1 MYTKYLDNYL
11 QSGLLLFIFNAA
23 LAEKGDISQTDQCQ
37 YFTLDEA
44 KRERDQLRQTFVSL
58 FQELRNLLEGTESSV
73 SSFCDDFLGHIS
85 CTIKTEH
92 SKFFKD
98 HIEDFYKTSGFM
110 TLFGRFALY
119 WDYLN
124 YNLLEYFIEQ
134 KGNERLRHKMKLY
147 SETVTEF
154 QRKMRL
160 KVFWEME
167 TKLVENPPPGFRIMV
182 IKHSITSQ
190 STLKDL
196 ADIRLK
202 VANDYN
208 LEKFAL
214 ILHSVVDGS
223 VLTTWFVHESIV
235 DLLLTGLSTQ
245 KLKTALHL
253 SSVTIADDG

>member
-1 MYTKYLDNYL
+1 M
-11 QSGLLLFIFNAA
+11 LLFIYHAA
-23 LAEKGDISQTDQCQ
+23 LVAKGDISQTDQCQ

-44 KRERDQLRQTFVSL
+44 KRERDQLRKTFVSL
-58 FQELRNLLEGTESSV
+58 FQELRNQLEGTAGSSV

-85 CTIKTEH
+85 CTIKAEH
-92 SKFFKD
+92 NKFFSD
-98 HIEDFYKTSGFM
+98 HIDDMYTASGFM

-134 KGNERLRHKMKLY
+134 KGNEDLRHKMKLY
-147 SETVTEF
+147 SETVTDF

-160 KVFWEME
+160 KVFWDMDP
-167 TKLVENPPPGFRIMV
+167 KLVENPPPNFRTMV
-182 IKHSITSQ
+182 TKHSITSQ

-202 VANDYN
+202 VASDLN